1 MIKYNPKLWFGH
13 ILSFKRSDTLLML
26 MPEIIILG
34 FYTFGLCY
42 LFLVKLE
49 NVQIDMIKNATAV
62 HTLIGFVMG
71 MLLVFR
77 TNTAYDRWW
86 EGRKQWGAL
95 VNNTRNFMLKLN
107 NFVSDEKAVVSLKN
121 YTKAF
126 VLALKEHLRDN
137 NNLHELPLT
146 ETDLEVFKTKNHLP
160 NAIVNKIYKHLH
172 RLNTDK
178 QISNEELIILDKEV
192 KSFIDILGACE
203 RIKNTPIPFSY
214 STFIKK
220 FIFIYVATLPLGFIP
235 NFGYWTVPITMFIF
249 YVFVSLELLAEEI
262 EDPFGKDDN
271 DLPTD
276 ELANKISAN
285 LDEITSEN

>member
-13 ILSFKRSDTLLML
+13 ILSFKRSDTLLVL
-26 MPEIIILG
+26 LPEILILG
-34 FYTFGLCY
+34 AYTYGLCF
-42 LFLVKLE
+42 LFLVQLE
-49 NVQIDMIKNATAV
+49 EYHVEMIKNATAV

-95 VNNTRNFMLKLN
+95 VNNTRNFILKAN
-107 NFVSDEKAVVSLKN
+107 NFIADKDEVTTLKN

-126 VLALKEHLRDN
+126 VLALKEHLREH
-137 NNLHELPLT
+137 NNLHQLPLS
-146 ETDLEVFKTKNHLP
+146 EEDLNEFSSKKHLP
-160 NAIVNKIYKHLH
+160 NAIVNKIYAILH
-172 RLNTDK
+172 RLNKK
-178 QISNEELIILDKEV
+178 QAISNEELIILDKEV
-192 KSFIDILGACE
+192 KAFIDILGACE

-235 NFGYWTVPITMFIF
+235 NFGYWTVAITMFIF

-276 ELANKISAN
+276 ELAQKISAN
-285 LDEITSEN
+285 LDEIIA

>member
-1 MIKYNPKLWFGH
+1 MIKYNPKLWFSH
-13 ILSFKRSDTLLML
+13 ILSFKKSDTLLVL
-26 MPEIIILG
+26 LPEIIIVG
-34 FYTFGLCY
+34 FYTYGLCY
-42 LFLVKLE
+42 LFLDEWANTHVE
-49 NVQIDMIKNATAV
+49 VINNATAV

-95 VNNTRNFMLKLN
+95 VNNARNFILKVN
-107 NFVSDEKAVVSLKN
+107 NFVTDKQKVIILKN

-126 VLALKEHLRDN
+126 VNALKEHLRDN
-137 NNLHELPLT
+137 NNLHVLPLS
-146 ETDLEVFKTKNHLP
+146 ENDLVAFQDKMHLP
-160 NAIVNKIYKHLH
+160 NAIVNKIYFELH
-172 RLNTDK
+172 QLNYDK

-220 FIFIYVATLPLGFIP
+220 FIFIYVSTLPLGFIP
-235 NFGYWTVPITMFIF
+235 NFGYWTVPITMFVF

-262 EDPFGKDDN
+262 EDPFGTDQN

-276 ELANKISAN
+276 ELSLKIANN
-285 LDEITSEN
+285 LDEITQIN